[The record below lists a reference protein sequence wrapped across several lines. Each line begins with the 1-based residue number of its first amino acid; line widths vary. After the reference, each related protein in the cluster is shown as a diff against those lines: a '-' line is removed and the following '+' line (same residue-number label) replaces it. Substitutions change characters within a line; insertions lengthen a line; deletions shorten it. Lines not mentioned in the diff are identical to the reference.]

1 MTTTEPLLLKAT
13 EAAKT
18 LNVSPRL
25 LWSLTA
31 ANRDDGKGIPCV
43 KIGRA
48 VRYDPADLRA
58 WIESQKIGSLAS

>member
-1 MTTTEPLLLKAT
+1 M
-13 EAAKT
+13 
-18 LNVSPRL
+18 LNICPRL
-25 LWSLTA
+25 LFDLTA

-58 WIESQKIGSLAS
+58 WRDSQKIGSLAS

>member
-1 MTTTEPLLLKAT
+1 
-13 EAAKT
+13 

-25 LWSLTA
+25 LWGLTA
-31 ANRDDGKGIPCV
+31 ANRADGKGIPCV

-58 WIESQKIGSLAS
+58 WRDSQKIGSLAS